1 MAVINGEMTPEET
14 TIAENRGSS
23 QAILDYLKDPRTS
36 PRKPWAVGTS
46 MSPASSA
53 WAHPSMRWK
62 RTATPNGSPPSTS
75 TTPTSEQKKATLDKT
90 ELEAYVAIVTGA
102 QPIDYFD
109 TFVSE
114 WKRLGGDA
122 IAQEV
127 QEYFAQ

>member
-1 MAVINGEMTPEET
+1 
-14 TIAENRGSS
+14 
-23 QAILDYLKDPRTS
+23 
-36 PRKPWAVGTS
+36 

-53 WAHPSMRWK
+53 WAHPSRRWK
-62 RTATPNGSPPSTS
+62 RTATPNGYPP

>member
-1 MAVINGEMTPEET
+1 
-14 TIAENRGSS
+14 
-23 QAILDYLKDPRTS
+23 
-36 PRKPWAVGTS
+36 

-53 WAHPSMRWK
+53 WAHPSRRWK
-62 RTATPNGSPPSTS
+62 RTATPNGLPPSIPHH
-75 TTPTSEQKKATLDKT
+75 PTSEQKKATLDKT

>member
-1 MAVINGEMTPEET
+1 MAVPT
-14 TIAENRGSS
+14 
-23 QAILDYLKDPRTS
+23 
-36 PRKPWAVGTS
+36 
-46 MSPASSA
+46 MSVSYT
-53 WAHPSMRWK
+53 H
-62 RTATPNGSPPSTS
+62 
-75 TTPTSEQKKATLDKT
+75 LKT

>member
-1 MAVINGEMTPEET
+1 MRKTLFK
-14 TIAENRGSS
+14 SS
-23 QAILDYLKDPRTS
+23 SVLYNEL
-36 PRKPWAVGTS
+36 V
-46 MSPASSA
+46 
-53 WAHPSMRWK
+53 
-62 RTATPNGSPPSTS
+62 
-75 TTPTSEQKKATLDKT
+75 KKTRCAACQN